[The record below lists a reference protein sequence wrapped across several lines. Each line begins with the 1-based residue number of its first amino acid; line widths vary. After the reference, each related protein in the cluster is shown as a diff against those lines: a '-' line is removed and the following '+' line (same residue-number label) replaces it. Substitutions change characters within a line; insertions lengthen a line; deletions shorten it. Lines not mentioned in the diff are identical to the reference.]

1 MFVNNMINVS
11 ETIGKLIELN
21 NKMKVDTEVFNIH
34 DIIQSL
40 ATFMDLEKKGVIE
53 IDRNDSRVKDL
64 FIP

>member
-21 NKMKVDTEVFNIH
+21 NKMKVRTEIINIQ

-40 ATFMDLEKKGVIE
+40 AIFIDLEKKGVIE

>member
-21 NKMKVDTEVFNIH
+21 NKMKVGTEIINIQ

>member
-21 NKMKVDTEVFNIH
+21 NKMKVGTEIINIQ

-40 ATFMDLEKKGVIE
+40 ATFIDLEKKGVIE

>member
-21 NKMKVDTEVFNIH
+21 NKMKVGAEVFNIQ

-40 ATFMDLEKKGVIE
+40 ATFMDLEKKGVVE
-53 IDRNDSRVKDL
+53 IDRSDSRVKDL

>member
-1 MFVNNMINVS
+1 MFVNNMINVT

-21 NKMKVDTEVFNIH
+21 NKLKVRTELVNIQ
-34 DIIQSL
+34 DIVQSL
-40 ATFMDLEKKGVIE
+40 ATFIDLEKKGVVE

>member
-21 NKMKVDTEVFNIH
+21 NKMKVGTEVINIQ
-34 DIIQSL
+34 DVIQSL
-40 ATFMDLEKKGVIE
+40 ATFIDLEKKGVIE

>member
-40 ATFMDLEKKGVIE
+40 ATFMDLEKKGVVE

>member
-1 MFVNNMINVS
+1 MINVS

-40 ATFMDLEKKGVIE
+40 ATFMDLEKKGVVE